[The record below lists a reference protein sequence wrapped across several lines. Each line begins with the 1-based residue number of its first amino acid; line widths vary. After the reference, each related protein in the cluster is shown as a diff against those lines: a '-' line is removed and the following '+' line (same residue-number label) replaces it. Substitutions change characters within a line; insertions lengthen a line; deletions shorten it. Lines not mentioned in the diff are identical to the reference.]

1 MAVLTV
7 INTQLI
13 WNRVEE
19 LNEKAGKYATEARVY
34 SAMADELTDLA
45 LLLEKKNDSKD
56 PLPIPEASD
65 E

>member
-7 INTQLI
+7 INTQVI
-13 WNRVEE
+13 WDKVKE
-19 LNEKAGKYATEARVY
+19 LNAEADKHATEARIY

-45 LLLEKKNDSKD
+45 VSLEKKNDSED